1 LDKKRAT
8 QRLFFALWPHDEERA
23 KVTKLQQ
30 SLHHLRGKPVARDN
44 LHITLIFIGA
54 VDSRMRVCLE
64 TRAGEVEGKAFELRL
79 LRLGHFTRSRVVWLG
94 PDQTPE
100 SARSLVDALNA
111 RLQVCGLRPK
121 RRAFSAHMT
130 LFRKAV
136 PADFTSISDPIQWK
150 VDSFFLVESQTRP
163 EGVQYR
169 IVKHFP
175 LTPV

>member
-1 LDKKRAT
+1 
-8 QRLFFALWPHDEERA
+8 
-23 KVTKLQQ
+23 
-30 SLHHLRGKPVARDN
+30 VAGDN
-44 LHITLIFIGA
+44 LHITLVFIGA
-54 VDSRMRVCLE
+54 VDSPRRMCLE
-64 TRAGEVEGKAFELRL
+64 TRAGGVEGEAFELRL
-79 LRLGHFTRSRVVWLG
+79 SRLGYFTRSGVIWLG

-111 RLQVCGLRPK
+111 RLQVCDLRPE
-121 RRAFSAHMT
+121 RRVFSAHMT

-136 PADFTSISDPIQWK
+136 PAEFPSISDPIQWK

-169 IVKHFP
+169 VVRQFP

>member
-8 QRLFFALWPHDEERA
+8 QRLFFALWPHDEVRV
-23 KVTKLQQ
+23 KVTKLRQ
-30 SLHHLRGKPVARDN
+30 SLHHLRGKPVAEDN
-44 LHITLIFIGA
+44 LHITLVFIGA
-54 VDSRMRVCLE
+54 IDSRMRVCLE

-79 LRLGHFTRSRVVWLG
+79 LRLGHFPRPKVIWLG

-100 SARSLVDALNA
+100 SARSLVDTLNA
-111 RLQVCGLRPK
+111 RLQVCGLRPE

-130 LFRKAV
+130 LFRKAG
-136 PADFTSISDPIQWK
+136 PADLTLIGDPIQWK

-169 IVKHFP
+169 LVRQFP